1 MYCKFILYERN
12 NARVSN
18 ICLPAGRTC
27 VCVWGGKMMRI
38 AEPAYANTDWK
49 QLGLDD
55 RYSNSSAFWLSNE
68 AIAFANSIFAYMDV
82 VFLLQKEKERF
93 GDAYHIGFNRF
104 ENRKKKQ
111 NKTSTAPEQDITRHA
126 FINVRHHR
134 VRARTS
140 SSFCNNYYPN
150 IYWLFHIHYT
160 PNPLGS
166 LCHRGF
172 YNASLVSYDYAFA
185 VPINYHCVEEFNN
198 NQLCPVMNMNNHCF
212 CKEIYELEQSNR
224 LQSFYG
230 EIFET
235 KMLPTNWW
243 SVKNWSSYSFILIC
257 SIIQ

>member
-82 VFLLQKEKERF
+82 VFLLQKDKERF

-104 ENRKKKQ
+104 ENRKKKTKQ
-111 NKTSTAPEQDITRHA
+111 NINGARTGYYQTCIHKCTPSSCSSTY
-126 FINVRHHR
+126 NVHHHR
-134 VRARTS
+134 SVIIIILTFIDFFIFIIRLIHLARCVTA
-140 SSFCNNYYPN
+140 
-150 IYWLFHIHYT
+150 
-160 PNPLGS
+160 
-166 LCHRGF
+166 
-172 YNASLVSYDYAFA
+172 ASTMHHW
-185 VPINYHCVEEFNN
+185 YHMIMH
-198 NQLCPVMNMNNHCF
+198 LPS
-212 CKEIYELEQSNR
+212 QS
-224 LQSFYG
+224 
-230 EIFET
+230 T
-235 KMLPTNWW
+235 
-243 SVKNWSSYSFILIC
+243 
-257 SIIQ
+257 IIV